1 MGLEEYKDGNKSII
15 RRKINNRQPGSLI
28 ENVINILETEDILY
42 RFKDKTLYGQT
53 KDEQLFGIALEL
65 SLTWIN
71 RILFLKLL
79 EGLLITYHKGN
90 KEYLFLNTEVIK
102 DFDELYKLFHQVLAR
117 NINDRPE
124 TIKQKFA
131 KVPYLNSSLFE
142 ISELEDATIRINSLD
157 NNATIKLMD
166 GTILKDEKKKNTA
179 LPTLEYLFKFL
190 DAYDFASEGGEDIA
204 EDNKTI
210 INASVL
216 GKVFEKI
223 NGYKDGSIFTPS
235 FITMYMSRQAL
246 RLAVVQKFNEYFK
259 NHNLPEVKTFEE
271 LYNRI
276 DKIGIEKANEIVN
289 SLRVCDPAVGSG
301 HFLVSV
307 LNEIIVIKSELGILI
322 DSSGKRLRDYEI
334 VVENDELII
343 FDDNGIFEYNYRN
356 KESQRVQETI
366 FNEKK
371 TIIENCLF
379 GVDINPNSVKICCLR
394 LWIELLKN
402 AYYKPIDCEWLELET
417 LPNIDINIK
426 CGNSLVNRFDIDADL
441 KRALRDSKWN
451 IETYRIAVTT
461 YQNAKNKDEKRS
473 MEQLINEIK
482 NNFETEIKRNDK
494 RYMKLV
500 ELRGELLNLTNQT
513 ALFDKT
519 EKEKKEWNK
528 KVEELTQAIQKQEAI
543 IEEIK
548 NAAIY
553 KNAFEWRFEFPEV
566 LNDNGDFVGFDVVIG
581 NPPYIQLQSMKEIS
595 EQLKQFNY
603 ETFEK
608 TGDIYALFYE
618 RGTQILKNNGY
629 LAYITSNKWM
639 RAGYG
644 KKLREFF
651 IQYNPLQLIDLG
663 PGVFE
668 HATVDT
674 NILILQKASNQN
686 QLKAVTLQKEDKEN
700 IAQAF
705 DKKGVVLTKLT
716 SDAWFIGSDAEQR
729 LKEKIERIGT
739 PLKDWDVKIYRGVLT
754 GLNEAFIITTEKRNE
769 ILANCQDEAERERT
783 EAIIK
788 PILRGRDIKR
798 YHYEWAGLWVIGTFP
813 TLRLNIDDY
822 PALKK
827 YFLDNFD
834 IRQLEQSGKKY
845 PELGFDA
852 RKKTGNKWFETQDQI
867 AYYPEFEKEK
877 VVYPNMASEL
887 QAVLDKNKFICNQKA
902 FIITGSHLRY
912 IASLFNSKVEFWY
925 FKKIGATLGSAG
937 YEMSKIF
944 IEKLPIPPIT
954 PANEPI
960 VNQIEALVDKILA
973 AKQQNP
979 HTDTGEWEKEID
991 RLVYKL
997 YDLSEEEIKIIE
1009 SSI

>member
-1 MGLEEYKDGNKSII
+1 LRPS
-15 RRKINNRQPGSLI
+15 RRFR
-28 ENVINILETEDILY
+28 T
-42 RFKDKTLYGQT
+42 
-53 KDEQLFGIALEL
+53 
-65 SLTWIN
+65 
-71 RILFLKLL
+71 
-79 EGLLITYHKGN
+79 
-90 KEYLFLNTEVIK
+90 
-102 DFDELYKLFHQVLAR
+102 
-117 NINDRPE
+117 
-124 TIKQKFA
+124 
-131 KVPYLNSSLFE
+131 
-142 ISELEDATIRINSLD
+142 
-157 NNATIKLMD
+157 
-166 GTILKDEKKKNTA
+166 
-179 LPTLEYLFKFL
+179 
-190 DAYDFASEGGEDIA
+190 
-204 EDNKTI
+204 
-210 INASVL
+210 
-216 GKVFEKI
+216 
-223 NGYKDGSIFTPS
+223 
-235 FITMYMSRQAL
+235 
-246 RLAVVQKFNEYFK
+246 
-259 NHNLPEVKTFEE
+259 
-271 LYNRI
+271 
-276 DKIGIEKANEIVN
+276 
-289 SLRVCDPAVGSG
+289 
-301 HFLVSV
+301 FLVSV

-334 VVENDELII
+334 VIENDELII

-379 GVDINPNSVKICCLR
+379 GVDINPNSVKICRLR
-394 LWIELLKN
+394 LWIELLKH
-402 AYYKPIDCEWLELET
+402 AYYKPIDREWLELET

-426 CGNSLVNRFDIDADL
+426 CGNSLVSRFSLDADL
-441 KRALRDSKWN
+441 KQALRNSKWN
-451 IETYRIAVTT
+451 IDSYRLAVKT
-461 YQNAKNKDEKRS
+461 YQEAKNKEVKRE

-482 NNFETEIKRNDK
+482 NNFKTEIQKNDQ
-494 RYMKLV
+494 RFLKLV
-500 ELRGELLNLTNQT
+500 DLKGKLFELTNQT
-513 ALFDKT
+513 ALFEKT

-528 KVEELTQAIQKQEAI
+528 KVEEITQAIKKQEAI
-543 IEEIK
+543 IEEMK

-553 KNAFEWRFEFPEV
+553 KHAFEWRFEFPEI
-566 LNDNGDFVGFDVVIG
+566 LDDNGDFIGFDVVIG

-618 RGTQILKNNGY
+618 RGNQILKNNGY

-644 KKLREFF
+644 KKLRKFF

-674 NILILQKASNQN
+674 NILILQKADNQN

-798 YHYEWAGLWVIGTFP
+798 YYYEWAGLWVIGTFP
-813 TLRLNIDDY
+813 ALRLNIDDY

-877 VVYPNMASEL
+877 VVWQRITQEPTFCLVKPNVFVLDSMAFFTGNNL
-887 QAVLDKNKFICNQKA
+887 KFIMAVL
-902 FIITGSHLRY
+902 
-912 IASLFNSKVEFWY
+912 NSKV
-925 FKKIGATLGSAG
+925 I
-937 YEMSKIF
+937 YEYVNMIVHQYGFTGFRLSNQYVEIM
-944 IEKLPIPPIT
+944 PIPPIT
-954 PANEPI
+954 LFNEPI
-960 VNQIEALVDKILA
+960 VKQIEALVDKILA

-979 HTDTGEWEKEID
+979 QTDTSEWENEID
-991 RLVYKL
+991 KLVYRL
-997 YDLSEEEIKIIE
+997 YDLTEEEVKIIE
-1009 SSI
+1009 GKKL